1 MFLIDFIQILKLF
14 GMASDPD
21 SPMAEGAVVASKK
34 TIGRSLPVKKNT
46 GKVIKKIH
54 KAEREKLKRD
64 HLNDLFLELGLALEP
79 IRQNNGKACILG
91 DAARLLRDLAAHVE
105 SLRKENAALIAESR
119 YVTVEK
125 NELKDEKAILETEI
139 SRLRNELQE
148 RVGSTETLSMLHQPL
163 PSVRP
168 LYVVPVH
175 QDPRP
180 CAEVGSP
187 AVPPTPTLVRKP
199 QARYPTPSDSWPLE
213 LLSRTSQEARHSGS
227 SSSNMSNC
235 SEEGSDKA

>member
-1 MFLIDFIQILKLF
+1 
-14 GMASDPD
+14 
-21 SPMAEGAVVASKK
+21 MAEGAVVAAKK
-34 TIGRSLPVKKNT
+34 TIGRSFPTKKNT
-46 GKVIKKIH
+46 GKVVKKIH

-148 RVGSTETLSMLHQPL
+148 RVGSIETLSMLHQPISTLSPMPL
-163 PSVRP
+163 PPVRP

-180 CAEVGSP
+180 CAEVGSA